1 MNFISVAL
9 PVYNGEKYL
18 EEALDSICS
27 QNYDNYE
34 LIVSDN
40 HSTDGTSEILTGY
53 AKRNNRIKVF
63 RTDKTVSQVD
73 NTNRVLELCNSN
85 WVQFMCHDDIMLPGC
100 LQYLNEVIELHKGNE
115 NLALIGHGPCWLFP
129 NSYFYNQY
137 FKIENSFIYKWE
149 DFKKSNFNIEFK
161 ADEVAHFE
169 RKVSIEKMMDGDFAF
184 YVPALTTAL
193 VKKDRMIALGGFDKK
208 YIHFDAFAWI
218 NLLVHYD
225 YVLINQPLT
234 VTRIHGSQVGVNA
247 RKSLRTMRDFK
258 QFWAEFYHQHKNI
271 IRFDAKRKMFIFL
284 KPISTST
291 GLICVELVKGNIGLA
306 VKTFFRFPFHWYPF
320 ILAMLIKNYPREK
333 QRTRELSKY
342 VPLND
347 IYP

>member
-27 QNYDNYE
+27 QDYDNYE
-34 LIVSDN
+34 LIISDN
-40 HSTDGTSEILTGY
+40 HSTDRTRDILEDY
-53 AKRNNRIKVF
+53 SKRNSSIKVH
-63 RTDKTVSQVD
+63 RLDATVSQVD

-85 WVQFMCHDDIMLPGC
+85 WVQFMCHDDIMLQGC
-100 LQYLNEVIELHKGNE
+100 LRYLNEVIELYKDNDDV
-115 NLALIGHGPCWLFP
+115 ALIGHGPSWLFP
-129 NSYFYNQY
+129 NNYMYNPY
-137 FKIENSFIYKWE
+137 LKIKNSFIYQWR
-149 DFKKSNFNIEFK
+149 DFKESELTFNFK
-161 ADEVAHFE
+161 ANEIEHFK
-169 RKVSIEKMMDGDFAF
+169 RKVSVEMMLDKNFSF
-184 YVPALTTAL
+184 YVPALTTAM
-193 VKKDRMIALGGFDKK
+193 VKKDLMIKSGGFDKK

-225 YVLINQPLT
+225 YVLINQSLT

-258 QFWAEFYHQHKNI
+258 QFWSEFYHQHKNF
-271 IRFDAKRKMFIFL
+271 IRFDVKRKIFIFL
-284 KPISTST
+284 KPISNST

-306 VKTFFRFPFHWYPF
+306 VKTFFRFPVYWYPF
-320 ILAMLIKNYPREK
+320 IVVMLFKNYPRERS
-333 QRTRELSKY
+333 RTKELSKY